1 MYLRFILL
9 LLLLLIQSA
18 LPLYAA
24 TPAGT
29 VINNTANLNYQVNGA
44 VQSSKSSNTNQFTVI
59 GSISLNQGDVSAPEI
74 HTQQLYPSNR
84 TDFDITLTNAGLN
97 HLDNG
102 TLSIRLPANLDFT
115 LIDEN
120 GNGQLSLQ
128 SQSTFNGLST
138 YLYTVDTLN
147 VGTQISYRAS
157 IQVPSNFQINQ
168 NLFEMTYQANSV
180 EIAKTTT
187 TLNLNERTQGIL
199 QLLQYS
205 ADQDATLLSI
215 QPTLFM
221 QPNGHY
227 SPLTSPIVEELGIS
241 ATATPIPVKPVNAF
255 KHNQIIFI
263 QLNDGD
269 HNTNST
275 VKDTIEI
282 DFDIPDSSDTERLK
296 LTETDVNSGVFS
308 GYITL
313 HLSSTTVPNN
323 GELNVQPNNSVKVT
337 YTDDVDHN
345 DSITDIILVDP
356 YGLLFDSSTG
366 ALLNGYSVS
375 MINTDTGQPAQVVG
389 DDGISAYPATVI
401 TGGSVTD
408 SSGTVY
414 NFSDGA
420 YRFPFAPVGNYK
432 LVVTPPSNSTYTW
445 PSKQPNALINQLPNA
460 PYALTLG
467 SRGEVFPL
475 TAGPPLH
482 IDIPL
487 DRSDFPLY
495 VRRSANLNN
504 ASAGDFILFTVQV
517 ENIDSVAI
525 NQVALTDTLPKE
537 FRLESDS
544 VQLNDQSTTP
554 PALSKDGR
562 TLTFSFNSLAA
573 GEILTL
579 KYVVAVGAV
588 KRGRLQSSSAA
599 QANGGATHSNTAT
612 LNTFITEE
620 LMRSRAI
627 LMGQVAIE
635 PNKEAGVKKYKGIK
649 GIRIY
654 MEDGRYALTDER
666 GMYHFDN
673 VTPGTHVV
681 QLDLDT
687 LPPQYEAS
695 LSHNNTRFA
704 GRAWSQFVDIQGGTL
719 WRSNFY
725 VSEKPKPK
733 GDVSLQI
740 QNSAL
745 QTNDTLTY
753 TISLKHHSVKLKNRR
768 LTVMIPKH
776 TAYQSGSSFLNKTTL
791 KEPTITGNMLVFRLS
806 DSSKKTHDTLKFTIQ
821 GVTQQPSPELMS
833 KAFLMFDSPDA
844 SNQRTPVVSHATMVT
859 SLKSLQQ
866 VTEEFVLGIRFNS
879 ADDQLNTEDKRLLAN
894 FAQKIKHL
902 KNLRIHAIG
911 HSDNRS
917 LLPKTKLRFKDNYH
931 LSANRAT
938 VIANT
943 LRDLLHLPPS
953 HITVE
958 GRGPDKPISSNATR
972 AGQRENR
979 RVQLVIYSD
988 QNLPPP
994 YGQSTANIQAQQS
1007 ERLKITTYGSNIPP
1021 KIVKKTDLQSVNQT
1035 VPETFNQ
1042 VWLSQQPNVIKWL
1055 YPQSNQLPNI
1065 ASTRIVIQHNKHQRV
1080 TLLQNGS
1087 PVDKL
1092 NFEGAITA
1100 FNGQAMSIWKGVDLK
1115 KGSNYFEAIIYDKNN
1130 QEVQRLQQVVH
1141 LSTQPVKAE
1150 VMPKQSILVADGI
1163 KNPVIAI
1170 RLLDQDGYPVRKGV
1184 KGKFNIPPPYQVQ
1197 PKHNFNT
1204 QVMPSALPNLNE
1216 YHVDEAGIA
1225 YITLKPTTESGE
1237 IELTL
1242 PLNNQT
1248 VKLQTQLKA
1257 ETTPWILVGLANGT
1271 VGYETLTK
1279 KSVALTGDETQNH
1292 LYQDNRI
1299 AFFAKGQIKGEWL
1312 LTLAYDSQKER
1323 PNQTDPELFQTIDP
1337 DTYYTLYGDTAYN
1350 GYAAPSSEKLYLKLE
1365 HDQFYF
1371 LFGDYRTDLNKTQ
1384 LAKYNRTLTGV
1395 KTHYND
1401 ETFDVMLFA
1410 SNSNQAFVKDEFRGK
1425 GLTGPYPL
1433 TRNNI
1438 AMNSEKI
1445 IIETRD
1451 RWRSEVIIS
1460 TTELRRYQDYQI
1472 DYQTGIISFR
1482 TPVYSTDLNMNPNYI
1497 VVKYESFD
1505 SNDTQMTYG
1514 GRAKVAVNDA
1524 ITLGVSHINEGQTGG
1539 EASLDGIDIT
1549 YQITEQTK
1557 LRVEAARTQSQ
1568 NSINQNTNTK
1578 TQGNAYVAE
1587 LEHQTQNT
1595 QSKLYLRDQEQG
1607 FGLGQTNASENGLQK
1622 IGVETR
1628 VKVTENLNFKGLA
1641 YQQKNTSNDNTRSV
1655 VEAEAQTYVDSALG
1669 KTDLRVG
1676 LRSAQDQLNNVKTA
1690 SQQIT
1695 AGIRQPF
1702 FNNKLTTSL
1711 LHEQNLN
1718 SGDNSIDFPNRTR
1731 LGASY
1736 RVTPKTSLFIEQE
1749 LTDGTERNTRNTLIG
1764 VKASPWNGGEIY
1776 SGVTQTAGSENST
1789 RSNVSA
1795 RQTWQLND
1803 QWRLDLGVEDVSVLD
1818 ASTVTN
1824 TTSNSLTSPSNSDF
1838 TASSIGLAYAPRQ
1851 WLWNARME
1859 ALNGKSE
1866 DSWKLATSV
1875 QTNPNTQLSTLT
1887 TLAFSNRDQSS
1898 GIKQT
1903 DRAIRLGLAYRPM
1916 ATPNGNWLFLN
1927 KLDLKSSDV
1936 SGSTQTDDSWRIINN
1951 FNANYQRN
1959 RWQLAWQYA
1968 IKTVNETL
1976 NGQRYNSLTDLIGV
1990 ETRYDITPKWDV
2002 GLHANVLRAIH
2013 LNQYDY
2019 NTGFSVGRTVADNIW
2034 LSVGYNLSGFQ
2045 DDDFSRSN
2053 STNKGLFLRFRIKFD
2068 QTNVQEAVKWIGQ

>member
-1 MYLRFILL
+1 MYLRFVLL
-9 LLLLLIQSA
+9 FLLLLIQNT

-29 VINNTANLNYQVNGA
+29 VINNTASLNYQVNGT
-44 VQSSKSSNTNQFTVI
+44 VQPSKSSNTNQFTVI
-59 GSISLNQGDVSAPEI
+59 GVISLNQGEVSAPET
-74 HTQQLYPSNR
+74 HTQQLYPGNR
-84 TDFDITLTNAGLN
+84 TDFDITLTNTGLN
-97 HLDNG
+97 HLGNG

-120 GNGQLSLQ
+120 ENGHLSLQ
-128 SQSTFNGLST
+128 SQSTLNDLST
-138 YLYTVDTLN
+138 YQYTVDTLN
-147 VGTQISYRAS
+147 VGTHISYRAS

-199 QLLQYS
+199 QLFQYS
-205 ADQDATLLSI
+205 ADPDATLLSI
-215 QPTLFM
+215 QPTSFM
-221 QPNGHY
+221 QANNHY
-227 SPLTSPIVEELGIS
+227 SPLTPPIVEELGIS

-263 QLNDGD
+263 QLKEGD

-282 DFDIPDSSDTERLK
+282 DFDIPDSTDTERLK
-296 LTETDVNSGVFS
+296 LTETDVNSGIFS

-313 HLSSTTVPNN
+313 HLSSTTIPNN
-323 GELNVQPNNSVKVT
+323 GELNVQPNNSIKVT

-345 DSITDIILVDP
+345 DSITDVILVDP

-389 DDGISAYPATVI
+389 DDGISNYPATVI

-420 YRFPFAPVGNYK
+420 YRFPFAPIGNYK
-432 LVVTPPSNSTYTW
+432 LVITPPSNSTYTW
-445 PSKQPNALINQLPNA
+445 PSKQPNSLINQLPNA

-504 ASAGDFILFTVQV
+504 ASAGDFILFTVQI
-517 ENIDSVAI
+517 ENIDSEAI
-525 NQVALTDTLPKE
+525 NQVVLTDTLPKG
-537 FRLESDS
+537 FRLENDS
-544 VQLNDQSTTP
+544 VQVNDQPTTP

-562 TLTFSFNSLAA
+562 TLTFSLNNLAA
-573 GEILTL
+573 GEVLTL

-599 QANGGATHSNTAT
+599 LANGGATRSNTAS

-627 LMGQVAIE
+627 LMGQVVIE
-635 PNKEAGVKKYKGIK
+635 PNEAALLKERKGVKKV
-649 GIRIY
+649 RIY

-719 WRSNFY
+719 WRSDFY

-733 GDVSLQI
+733 GSVSLQI
-740 QNSAL
+740 KNLEL
-745 QTNDTLTY
+745 QADDTLTY
-753 TISLKHHSVKLKNRR
+753 TISLKHHTIELKNKR
-768 LTVMIPKH
+768 LTVMIPNH
-776 TAYQSGSSFLNKTTL
+776 TTYQSGSSFLNETSL
-791 KEPTITGNMLVFRLS
+791 KDPTIVGNMLVFHLS
-806 DSSKKTHDTLKFTIQ
+806 DSPKNTRETLKFTVQ
-821 GVTQQPSPELMS
+821 GVTQQSSPELIS
-833 KAFLMFDSPDA
+833 KAFLMFDSPED

-866 VTEEFVLGIRFNS
+866 VTEKFVLGIRFNS
-879 ADDQLNTEDKRLLAN
+879 ADDQLNTEDKLLLAN

-911 HSDNRS
+911 HSDNRD
-917 LLPKTKLRFKDNYH
+917 LLPKTKLRFKNNYQ

-938 VIANT
+938 VIANA
-943 LRDLLHLPPS
+943 LRDILQLPPS

-958 GRGPDKPISSNATR
+958 GRGPDEPIASNTTR

-988 QNLPPP
+988 QIFPPP
-994 YGQSTANIQAQQS
+994 YGQPSINIQAQQS
-1007 ERLKITTYGSNIPP
+1007 DLLKTTTYGSNIAP
-1021 KIVKKTDLQSVNQT
+1021 KVVKKTDHKSVNQT
-1035 VPETFNQ
+1035 LPEAFNQ

-1065 ASTRIVIQHNKHQRV
+1065 ASTRIIIQHNKHQQV

-1087 PVDKL
+1087 PVNRL
-1092 NFEGAITA
+1092 NFESVITA
-1100 FNGQAMSIWKGVDLK
+1100 PNDQAISVWKGVDLK
-1115 KGSNYFEAIIYDKNN
+1115 KGSNHFEAIIYDKNN

-1150 VMPKQSILVADGI
+1150 IVPEQSVLVADGI

-1170 RLLDQDGYPVRKGV
+1170 RLLDQDGYPVRNDV
-1184 KGKFNIPPPYQVQ
+1184 KGQFNISPPYQVQ

-1204 QVMPSALPNLNE
+1204 QVMPSALPDLNE

-1257 ETTPWILVGLANGT
+1257 EATPWILVGLANGT
-1271 VGYETLTK
+1271 VGYETLTE

-1299 AFFAKGQIKGEWL
+1299 AFFAKGKIKGEWL
-1312 LTLAYDSQKER
+1312 LTLAYDSQKNR

-1337 DTYYTLYGDTAYN
+1337 DTYYTLYGDTSYN
-1350 GYAAPSSEKLYLKLE
+1350 GYAAPSSENLYLKLE

-1371 LFGDYRTDLNKTQ
+1371 LFGDYRTELNKTQ
-1384 LAKYNRTLTGV
+1384 LAKYNRTLTGI
-1395 KTHYND
+1395 KTRYND
-1401 ETFDVMLFA
+1401 EQFDVMLFA
-1410 SNSNQAFVKDEFRGK
+1410 SNNNQAFIKDEFRGK
-1425 GLTGPYPL
+1425 GVTGPYTL
-1433 TRNNI
+1433 TRQNI

-1451 RWRSEVIIS
+1451 RWRSEVIVS
-1460 TTELRRYQDYQI
+1460 TTELSRHQDYQI

-1482 TPVYSTDLNMNPNYI
+1482 TPVYSTDFDMNPNYI
-1497 VVKYESFD
+1497 IVKYESFD
-1505 SNDTQMTYG
+1505 SQDTQTTYG
-1514 GRAKVAVNDA
+1514 GRAKMAMNESLTV
-1524 ITLGVSHINEGQTGG
+1524 GVSHINEGQTGG
-1539 EASLDGIDIT
+1539 KGTLDGIDLM
-1549 YQITEQTK
+1549 YQITKQTK
-1557 LRVEAARTQSQ
+1557 LNVEVARSQSQ
-1568 NSINQNTNTK
+1568 NTLQADTK
-1578 TQGNAYVAE
+1578 GRGYVAE
-1587 LEHQTQNT
+1587 LEHQTEHSH
-1595 QSKLYLRDQEQG
+1595 SKVYLREQEEG
-1607 FGLGQTNASENGLQK
+1607 FGLGQTNASENNLQK
-1622 IGVETR
+1622 IGAETR
-1628 VKVTENLNFKGLA
+1628 LKVTDNLTVKGQA
-1641 YQQKNTSNDNTRSV
+1641 YQQEELTNSNKRLVINT
-1655 VEAEAQTYVDSALG
+1655 EAESNIDQTN
-1669 KTDLRVG
+1669 LRVG
-1676 LRSAQDQLNNVKTA
+1676 LRSVQDELEHTQTS

-1702 FNNKLTTSL
+1702 LDNKITTSL
-1711 LHEQNLN
+1711 MHEHNVN

-1731 LGASY
+1731 LGANY
-1736 RVTPKTSLFIEQE
+1736 RVAPKTSVFIEQE
-1749 LTDGTERNTRNTLIG
+1749 LTNGAQRDTRNTLIG
-1764 VKASPWNGGEIY
+1764 IKSSPWNGGEIY

-1818 ASTVTN
+1818 AGTVTN
-1824 TTSNSLTSPSNSDF
+1824 TTSHSFTSPSNSDF
-1838 TASSIGLAYAPRQ
+1838 TASSIGLAYAPGQ
-1851 WLWNARME
+1851 WLWNGRVEAR
-1859 ALNGKSE
+1859 NGKSE

-1887 TLAFSNRDQSS
+1887 TLAFSNRDQSA
-1898 GIKQT
+1898 GVKQT

-1916 ATPNGNWLFLN
+1916 IKPNGNWLFLN

-1936 SGSTQTDDSWRIINN
+1936 SGSTQADDSWRIINN
-1951 FNANYQRN
+1951 FNANYQHN

-1976 NGQRYNSLTDLIGV
+1976 NGQSYNSLTDLTGV

-2002 GLHANVLRAIH
+2002 GLHANMLRAIH

-2034 LSVGYNLSGFQ
+2034 LSIGYNLSGFQ

-2053 STNKGLFLRFRIKFD
+2053 NTNEGLFLRFRIKFD
-2068 QTNVQEAVKWIGQ
+2068 QTSVQEAVKWIGQ